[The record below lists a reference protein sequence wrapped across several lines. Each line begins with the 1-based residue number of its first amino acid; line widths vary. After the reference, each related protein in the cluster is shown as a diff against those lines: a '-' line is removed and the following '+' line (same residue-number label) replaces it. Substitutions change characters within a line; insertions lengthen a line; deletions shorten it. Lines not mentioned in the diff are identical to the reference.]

1 MDEVRRVL
9 HYAVQKLLYPLVCI
23 LLRNGVSFGTFM
35 ELAKSV
41 YVDVATQEFTIDGK
55 KQTDSRVS
63 ILTGL
68 SRKEVRA
75 VKQTTAP
82 SDEGTV
88 ERYNRAARVIMGW
101 TQDRTF
107 LNGWGEPAILPLE
120 GEGATFNLLVT
131 EYSGDIPARAILDE
145 LLRVNAIERLEDGR
159 IRLLQRAY
167 IPRTG
172 EADKLSIL
180 GTDVA
185 LLIATIDH
193 NLVCKA
199 NEARFQ
205 RKVAYDNLPIEAIP
219 ELKRLTEEHGQ
230 ALLEQLNEWLMQQ
243 DRDCNPQVTGF
254 GRKQAGVGI
263 YFFEQDV
270 METTHEN

>member
-9 HYAVQKLLYPLVCI
+9 NYAVQKLLYPLVHI
-23 LLRNGVSFGTFM
+23 LLRNGISFGTFM
-35 ELAKSV
+35 ELVKWV
-41 YVDVATQEFTIDGK
+41 YVDVATKEFNISGK
-55 KQTDSRVS
+55 KQTDSRIS

-68 SRKEVRA
+68 SRKEVKN
-75 VKQTTAP
+75 VKNMVTP
-82 SDEGTV
+82 SDEGSV
-88 ERYNRAARVIMGW
+88 ERYNRAARVIQGW

-120 GEGATFNLLVT
+120 GEGATFNLLVSQ
-131 EYSGDIPARAILDE
+131 YSGDIPARAIFDE
-145 LLRVNAIERLEDGR
+145 LMRVNTIERLEDGR

-193 NLVCKA
+193 NLVC
-199 NEARFQ
+199 EADEAYFQ
-205 RKVAYDNLPIEAIP
+205 RKVAYDNLPAEAIP
-219 ELKRLTEEHGQ
+219 ELKRLTEEQGQ
-230 ALLEQLNEWLMQQ
+230 ALLEQLNGWLMQQ
-243 DRDCNPQVTGF
+243 DRDCNPQVTGT
-254 GRKQAGVGI
+254 GRKQAGIGI
-263 YFFEQDV
+263 YFFEQDIT
-270 METTHEN
+270 EENHED